1 MARQKSDFGTGSVV
15 ANILRLAVP
24 MTLAQLINV
33 TYNMVDRIYIGH
45 IPETSTQALTGIGLA
60 LPIITIISAFANLF
74 GIGGSP
80 LFSMARGSG
89 ENERAKKIL
98 GTSFSLLMVSG
109 AILMAL
115 FYIFKRPLL
124 YLFGASDAT
133 YPYANAYI
141 KIYLVGTLF
150 SMISLGMNT
159 YINAQGFGIR
169 GMLTVSIG
177 AVLNIILD
185 PLFIFVLNM
194 GIRGAALATV
204 LSQFVSAAWVLQFL
218 TGKKALIKLEPK
230 SSRIDFKI
238 SKEISALGL
247 SGFIMAI
254 TNSAVQIVCNAT
266 LQSWGGD
273 SYVAVM
279 TVINS
284 VRELVTMP
292 VNGLT
297 SGAQPIMSFNYG
309 AKKYGRVKEAIK
321 FTSLACIIFSTAVW
335 ALLFF
340 FPSFFIRLFSSNT
353 ELLDIG
359 TRAMHIYFF
368 GIFMMALQFAG
379 QSVFVALGKSKH
391 AVFFS
396 LLRKAIIVIP
406 LTFLLPHI
414 AGLGTDGVFLAEP
427 VSNFVGGTACFV
439 TMMVTVW
446 ASLPKEG

>member
-1 MARQKSDFGTGSVV
+1 
-15 ANILRLAVP
+15 
-24 MTLAQLINV
+24 
-33 TYNMVDRIYIGH
+33 
-45 IPETSTQALTGIGLA
+45 
-60 LPIITIISAFANLF
+60 
-74 GIGGSP
+74 
-80 LFSMARGSG
+80 
-89 ENERAKKIL
+89 
-98 GTSFSLLMVSG
+98 
-109 AILMAL
+109 
-115 FYIFKRPLL
+115 
-124 YLFGASDAT
+124 
-133 YPYANAYI
+133 
-141 KIYLVGTLF
+141 
-150 SMISLGMNT
+150 
-159 YINAQGFGIR
+159 
-169 GMLTVSIG
+169 
-177 AVLNIILD
+177 
-185 PLFIFVLNM
+185 
-194 GIRGAALATV
+194 
-204 LSQFVSAAWVLQFL
+204 
-218 TGKKALIKLEPK
+218 
-230 SSRIDFKI
+230 
-238 SKEISALGL
+238 
-247 SGFIMAI
+247 MAI

-340 FPSFFIRLFSSNT
+340 FPSFFIRLFSSNA

-368 GIFMMALQFAG
+368 GFFMMALQFAG

-427 VSNFVGGTACFV
+427 VSNFVGGTACFA

-446 ASLPKEG
+446 GGVLRTAQDEGLPATGGDEG